1 MMSESTH
8 GTIAHHGLIPDLDLG
23 PQFVWNIGPNS
34 VVSEQVEA
42 IRDTWK
48 GYVDAANQ

>member
-1 MMSESTH
+1 MNI
-8 GTIAHHGLIPDLDLG
+8 GPD
-23 PQFVWNIGPNS
+23 FVWNIGPNA

-48 GYVDAANQ
+48 SYIDDANK